1 MTRIGVIGAGAWG
14 MNHVRSFASVPE
26 CKLTAVADA
35 RPEVRSSLGRSYPN
49 LKLFEDGAGLIACE
63 DVDAVVIATPS
74 PSHAPL
80 AQAALHA
87 GKHVLVE
94 KPMALSVADAEA
106 TVAAAEKSGK
116 VLMTGHLLLYH
127 SAVLYLRQLIDDGT
141 LGEPRYVYCERVNL
155 GTIRKDENALWSF
168 APHDLSVA
176 AFLLGT
182 DIADV
187 SSRGAAYLQPNIH
200 DVVFTNVRYH
210 DGRMANIHVSWLDPH
225 KSRRIVLV
233 GTKKMAVF
241 DDMSAEKVRVYDK
254 GADRVPAAVGYE
266 EHLTVR
272 SGDILIPNIKLEEP
286 LKVEAKHFLA
296 CIRDGKTPR
305 SDGQNGLTVVRML
318 EAAQRSLDK
327 GGAPIQMSSLEVLL

>member
-14 MNHVRSFASVPE
+14 MNHVRTFAGLAE
-26 CKLTAVADA
+26 CNLAAVSDNRPKVLEGLQRSHPSLRVYADGT
-35 RPEVRSSLGRSYPN
+35 ELVRS
-49 LKLFEDGAGLIACE
+49 EDI
-63 DVDAVVIATPS
+63 DAVVIATPS
-74 PSHAPL
+74 PAHAPL
-80 AQAALHA
+80 AKAALEA

-106 TVAAAEKSGK
+106 CVKLAARNGK
-116 VLMTGHLLLYH
+116 VLMVGHLLLYH
-127 SAVLYLRQLIDDGT
+127 SAVMYLRQLIDSGE
-141 LGEPRYVYCERVNL
+141 LGDPRYVYCERVNL

-182 DIADV
+182 DVADV
-187 SSRGAAYLQPNIH
+187 SARGAAYLQPGVH
-200 DVVFTNVRYH
+200 DVVFTNIRYR

-233 GTKKMAVF
+233 GSKKMAVF
-241 DDMSAEKVRVYDK
+241 DDMAAEKIRVYDK
-254 GADRVPAAVGYE
+254 GADKVPAAVGYE

-272 SGDILIPNIKLEEP
+272 SGDILIPHIKLEEP

-296 CIRDGKTPR
+296 CIRDEKTPR
-305 SDGQNGLTVVRML
+305 SDGANGLLVVKLL
-318 EAAQRSLDK
+318 EAAQRSLDQ
-327 GGAPIQMSSLEVLL
+327 GGLPVQFSSLEVHS

>member
-1 MTRIGVIGAGAWG
+1 MIRVGVIGAGAWG
-14 MNHVRSFASVPE
+14 MNHVRTFASMSD
-26 CKLTAVADA
+26 CKLAAVSDA
-35 RPEVRSSLGRSYPN
+35 RSEVRASLQRTYPAIET
-49 LKLFEDGAGLIACE
+49 FEDGASLIAS
-63 DVDAVVIATPS
+63 DKVDAVVIATPS
-74 PSHAPL
+74 PSHASL
-80 AQAALHA
+80 ARLAATT

-106 TVAAAEKSGK
+106 CVAAADKSGV

-127 SAVLYLRQLIDDGT
+127 SAVLYLRQLIDSGE

-187 SSRGAAYLQPNIH
+187 SARGAAYLQPSVH
-200 DVVFTNVRYH
+200 DVVFTNVRYA

-233 GTKKMAVF
+233 GSKKMAVF
-241 DDMSAEKVRVYDK
+241 DDMSAEKIRVYDK

-272 SGDILIPNIKLEEP
+272 SGDIVIPNIKLEEP
-286 LKVEAKHFLA
+286 LKVEAKHFLS
-296 CIRDGKTPR
+296 CIQQGKTPR
-305 SDGQNGLTVVRML
+305 SDGRNGLLVVKML
-318 EAAQRSLDK
+318 EAAQQSLDQ
-327 GGAPIQMSSLEVLL
+327 GGAPVQIRSLEVRS

>member
-1 MTRIGVIGAGAWG
+1 MIRIGVIGAGAWG
-14 MNHVRSFASVPE
+14 MNHVRSFAGVPE
-26 CKLTAVADA
+26 CKLTAASDA
-35 RPEVRSSLGRSYPN
+35 RPEVRGNLSRNYPN
-49 LKLFEDGAGLIACE
+49 LKLFEDGTGLIACE

-106 TVAAAEKSGK
+106 TVAAAERSGK

-200 DVVFTNVRYH
+200 DVVFTNVRYR

-233 GTKKMAVF
+233 GTKRMAVF

-296 CIRDGKTPR
+296 CIREGKTPR

-318 EAAQRSLDK
+318 EAAQQSLDK
-327 GGAPIQMSSLEVLL
+327 GGAPVQLASLEVRL